1 MLRHSAILFLSLL
14 FLTPSSLAQKEGDDK
29 KKKTDQVPE
38 GLKALQN
45 PDARVRYRAAQTL
58 ADLGPVAKF
67 AVPDLREALKDKN
80 ALVRVKVAEA
90 LWKIEKTPNTILLP
104 VLLQAL
110 KDKDPGVRAAAPA
123 VIAMLGAK
131 AKSAVA
137 GLTEALQDKEVDV
150 KLAAISAL
158 GELGPT
164 AKDSANELLALTS
177 DKEFFLLEPFVG
189 ASLASFGPGV
199 VPVLTTALTDKSAD
213 RRRVAAYALGTIG
226 SAASSATDALS
237 KLLEH
242 EDAQAR
248 QLAARALGKIGPN
261 AKTSIAALEKAFT
274 DKSAGVRIES
284 ALATWF
290 ITKDA
295 KNVIVLVKALADES
309 PNVRDHACQALAT
322 MKADAK
328 SAVPTLAKLLADK
341 DLRLRAVITLGEIGP
356 ASAPTLGELK
366 KLAQDKDVE
375 TQLHAAF
382 AVWQIDGNANECL
395 AVLEKTLATEAGYSQ
410 SIVVLGEMRAAAAP
424 ILPTLVSLWRE
435 EDVAADR
442 KALAEA
448 IKKIDPMLGKKLGIQ

>member
-1 MLRHSAILFLSLL
+1 MLRHSAFVLISLT
-14 FLTPSSLAQKEGDDK
+14 FLTPALAQNDGDDK
-29 KKKTDQVPE
+29 KKKTDPVPE
-38 GLKALQN
+38 GLKALQH
-45 PDARVRYRAAQTL
+45 PEARVRYRAAQTL

-67 AVPDLREALKDKN
+67 AVADLREALKDKN

-90 LWKIEKTPNTILLP
+90 LWKIEKTPNTVLLP

-110 KDKDPGVRAAAPA
+110 KDKDPGVRAAAPP

-137 GLTEALQDKEVDV
+137 PLTEALKDAEVDV

-158 GELGPT
+158 GELGST
-164 AKDSANELLALTS
+164 AKDSANDLLALTA

-199 VPVLTTALTDKSAD
+199 VPVLTTALADKSAD
-213 RRRVAAYALGTIG
+213 RRRLAAYALGTIG
-226 SAASSATDALS
+226 PAAASATDALA

-242 EDAQAR
+242 EDSGTR

-261 AKTSIAALEKAFT
+261 AKTSVAALEKTFA
-274 DKSAGVRIES
+274 DKSPGVRIES
-284 ALATWF
+284 ALATWH

-295 KNVIVLVKALADES
+295 KNVSILIKVLADES
-309 PNVRDHACQALAT
+309 PNVRDSACQAIAV

-328 SAVPTLAKLLADK
+328 SAVPALAKLLMDK

-356 ASAPTLGELK
+356 ASAPTLSELK
-366 KLAQDKDVE
+366 KLAADKDIE

-382 AVWQIDGNANECL
+382 AAWQIDGGAKECL

-410 SIVVLGEMRAAAAP
+410 SIVFLGEMRGAAAP
-424 ILPTLVSLWRE
+424 VLPTLVALWRE

-448 IKKIDPMLGKKLGIQ
+448 IKKIDSAVAKKLGIQ